1 MADVKRVRTIK
12 IKTGV
17 VKRLSKEKNMYI
29 KEAEKQE
36 EKIQKMTEE
45 GRDEYDIRKQ
55 KEVLAESHSMIP
67 DIERQ
72 LEMAH
77 NELSKLLETE
87 TDLADTE
94 EYKVATELL
103 KTIAV

>member
-17 VKRLSKEKNMYI
+17 VKRYLLWACSGFYIYFLRLSKEKNMYI

-55 KEVLAESHSMIP
+55 VYI
-67 DIERQ
+67 
-72 LEMAH
+72 
-77 NELSKLLETE
+77 
-87 TDLADTE
+87 
-94 EYKVATELL
+94 
-103 KTIAV
+103 

>member
-17 VKRLSKEKNMYI
+17 VKRYNFVLQWILYLFIQRLSKEKSMYI

-55 KEVLAESHSMIP
+55 VI
-67 DIERQ
+67 
-72 LEMAH
+72 
-77 NELSKLLETE
+77 
-87 TDLADTE
+87 
-94 EYKVATELL
+94 
-103 KTIAV
+103 